1 MDLVQY
7 QCPNCGGSLEF
18 DPQSQQFGCEWC
30 MSKFTEEEIKSVF
43 ADNENH
49 PLDQADP
56 QTQAADDEFAS
67 GNNLY
72 ECTNCGAEIVSDE
85 NTAATFCCYC
95 HSPVMLAGR
104 LSAEYRPNKVIPFQ
118 FTNEQAKKAFKD
130 WAGKKWFTPSDF
142 TSATQLEKITGLYVP
157 FWLADCRVNATFD
170 GEGHIIHTHR
180 SGDYEV
186 TDTKIFDVRRAAYM
200 EYHGIPND
208 GASKIED
215 ELMEAIE
222 PFNYNELK
230 DFSMSYLSGFYADK
244 YDVDKAAVLPRIKK
258 RLEEGTISTLR
269 NSVTGYSSVTE
280 RSKTVNII
288 KTDWQYMLL
297 PVWFMNYK
305 YNGKVYQ
312 FVMNGQTGKMA
323 GKLPLSKPKL
333 FVFGVGIFAAVMLI
347 SLLIGGLL

>member
-1 MDLVQY
+1 
-7 QCPNCGGSLEF
+7 
-18 DPQSQQFGCEWC
+18 
-30 MSKFTEEEIKSVF
+30 
-43 ADNENH
+43 
-49 PLDQADP
+49 
-56 QTQAADDEFAS
+56 
-67 GNNLY
+67 
-72 ECTNCGAEIVSDE
+72 
-85 NTAATFCCYC
+85 
-95 HSPVMLAGR
+95 
-104 LSAEYRPNKVIPFQ
+104 
-118 FTNEQAKKAFKD
+118 
-130 WAGKKWFTPSDF
+130 
-142 TSATQLEKITGLYVP
+142 
-157 FWLADCRVNATFD
+157 
-170 GEGHIIHTHR
+170 
-180 SGDYEV
+180 
-186 TDTKIFDVRRAAYM
+186 M